1 MAPDSSQAGPERLA
15 VKRYEIMLAE
25 SAYVH
30 GDVRTAYY
38 EADTP
43 QEAYDAAAKDGF
55 VMEVVEVGVGSVV
68 DEIEMW
74 Q

>member
-1 MAPDSSQAGPERLA
+1 M
-15 VKRYEIMLAE
+15 KRYEVMLAK
-25 SAYVH
+25 SAIEA
-30 GDVRTAYY
+30 GEVRTAYY

-43 QEAYDAAAKDGF
+43 QEAYDKAAQDGF

-68 DEIEMW
+68 DEINMW